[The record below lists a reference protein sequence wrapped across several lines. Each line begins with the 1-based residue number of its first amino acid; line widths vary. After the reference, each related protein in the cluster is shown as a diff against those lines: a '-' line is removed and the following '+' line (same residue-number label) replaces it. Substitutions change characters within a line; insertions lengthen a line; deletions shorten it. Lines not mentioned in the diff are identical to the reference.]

1 MQQSVHSTG
10 CLLNN
15 NGCLKDVSSRDL
27 VAAAAAGR
35 FPAAAGRFPA
45 AAGRFRNPRALT
57 MGLRCF
63 TPDFGMAK

>member
-35 FPAAAGRFPA
+35 FPAD
-45 AAGRFRNPRALT
+45 AGRFRNPRALT